1 MRISDWSSDVCSSD
15 LPSTRFQLIPLPVP
29 GRISRTPSRRLPLR
43 PLLGIGGRGL
53 ADPGVC
59 FPGVAAR
66 LHTLLGDRALA
77 LHHGVE
83 FLPVDLAEIV
93 AALRLVPLAVPVRPL
108 EADRA
113 GIRFVVSDQFLAISF
128 VGFPLV

>member
-93 AALRLVPLAVPVRPL
+93 AALRLVPLEVRVRHL
-108 EADRA
+108 EADRV
-113 GIRFVVSDQFLAISF
+113 GLRFGDVDEFLARSE
-128 VGFPLV
+128 